1 MNFKTLNSNT
11 TMRNIE
17 EDILKYWEEEQIFKK
32 ISERHGN
39 SGNFIFLEG
48 PPTANGKPHVGH
60 ALTRTIKDTPLRYKT
75 MRGYNIG
82 RRSGGWDC
90 HGLPV
95 ELEAEKHFGFKT
107 KDEIVKFG
115 IEKFNRYCKES
126 VFRYID
132 EWNEMDRRIG
142 FWVDGRRL
150 IINRKISDEEFNN
163 KLEQYLNVYVRCY
176 ECNSPDTEIVKE
188 GRVSVIR
195 CKACGAQHPISPSRE
210 LTINRDQVE
219 EGKRY
224 TVTIMEIGKSG
235 EGRTKLY
242 GYTIIVPGVKKG
254 QTVQVE
260 VKKIREGSAIAH
272 VVK

>member
-1 MNFKTLNSNT
+1 MTFDSYEKLLNDAS
-11 TMRNIE
+11 
-17 EDILKYWEEEQIFKK
+17 DILSASTVSQERLKIPRPILMEEGKQTIVRNFVD
-32 ISERHGN
+32 ISDMINRNEREVAK
-39 SGNFIFLEG
+39 FFMKE
-48 PPTANGKPHVGH
+48 
-60 ALTRTIKDTPLRYKT
+60 
-75 MRGYNIG
+75 
-82 RRSGGWDC
+82 
-90 HGLPV
+90 
-95 ELEAEKHFGFKT
+95 
-107 KDEIVKFG
+107 FG
-115 IEKFNRYCKES
+115 IGVN
-126 VFRYID
+126 
-132 EWNEMDRRIG
+132 
-142 FWVDGRRL
+142 VDGRRL